1 VAVVQVHPKAMSVV
15 PDSTVGSLSQH
26 LTETVGSSL
35 AISTRLAEKLSL
47 LRRTVAGY
55 GPSLVAFSGGV
66 DSALVL
72 KVAADELRDATVAFT
87 AVSETMAEREVEG
100 AAAVARELG
109 VRYEAVRSNE
119 LARPGFAQN
128 PSDRCYHCK
137 SELFDLAEPTRKRL
151 GLRYILL
158 GTNLDDLGDHR
169 PGLVAA
175 RERGAKQPLVEAGL
189 SKTEVRELARHLGLT
204 VWNKPQLA
212 CLSSRFPYGTALTE
226 ERLRMVDRF
235 EQSLYDLGFQQLR
248 VRFHELPSLPGDPTS
263 QRPAMARV
271 ELLAG
276 ALPDAIR
283 LSAQIVEAGKQA
295 GFLYVTVDLEG
306 FRSGSANLVLKRL
319 PILGAASSAV
329 AAAQPAPVAAQPMAA
344 TQPTVRPRKVVVAAL
359 VIRESDG
366 HVLLSLRGPNQ
377 SMPGLW
383 ELPGGKIEP
392 GESPEQA
399 LIREVREELDVAIAI
414 DGIHDVVSFGYPTF
428 ELLMLVYRCQLLGV
442 PRAKEV
448 AEVRFVPRHELLS
461 LSVLPADIP
470 LLAKLAASASG

>member
-1 VAVVQVHPKAMSVV
+1 MSVV
-15 PDSTVGSLSQH
+15 PDSST
-26 LTETVGSSL
+26 
-35 AISTRLAEKLSL
+35 AISDRLAEKLAL
-47 LRRTVAGY
+47 LRRTVADY

-72 KVAADELRDATVAFT
+72 KVAADELCDATVAFT
-87 AVSETMAEREVEG
+87 AVSETMAEREIE
-100 AAAVARELG
+100 AASAVARELG

-189 SKTEVRELARHLGLT
+189 SKIEVRELARHLGLT

-235 EQSLYDLGFQQLR
+235 EQALYDLGFQQLR
-248 VRFHELPSLPGDPTS
+248 VRFHELPSLPGDPRA

-271 ELLAG
+271 ELLAS

-283 LSAQIVEAGKQA
+283 LSSQIVEAGKQA

-319 PILGAASSAV
+319 PILGAASSRATP
-329 AAAQPAPVAAQPMAA
+329 AQPTQAAQPSDAA
-344 TQPTVRPRKVVVAAL
+344 QPTVRPRKVVVAAL

-366 HVLLSLRGPNQ
+366 HVLLSLRGPKQ

-399 LIREVREELDVAIAI
+399 LIREVHEELDVAITV
-414 DGIHDVVSFGYPTF
+414 DGIYDVVSFGYPTF

-448 AEVRFVPRHELLS
+448 AEVRFIPRHELLS
-461 LSVLPADIP
+461 RPVLPADIP
-470 LLAKLAASASG
+470 LLTKLAASASG

>member
-1 VAVVQVHPKAMSVV
+1 MSVV

-319 PILGAASSAV
+319 PILGAASSGATASLPV
-329 AAAQPAPVAAQPMAA
+329 QAAQPSDAA
-344 TQPTVRPRKVVVAAL
+344 QPTVRPRKVVVAAL

-366 HVLLSLRGPNQ
+366 HILLSLRGPKQ

-399 LIREVREELDVAIAI
+399 LIREVREELDVAITV
-414 DGIHDVVSFGYPTF
+414 DGIYDVVSFGYPTF

-448 AEVRFVPRHELLS
+448 AEVRFIPRQELLTRP
-461 LSVLPADIP
+461 VLPADIP
-470 LLAKLAASASG
+470 LLTKLAASASG

>member
-1 VAVVQVHPKAMSVV
+1 MAVVQVHPRAMSVV
-15 PDSTVGSLSQH
+15 PDSAVGSSSQH
-26 LTETVGSSL
+26 LTETVGSST
-35 AISTRLAEKLSL
+35 AISDRLAEKLAL

-72 KVAADELRDATVAFT
+72 KVAADELCDATVAFT
-87 AVSETMAEREVEG
+87 AVSETMAEREIEA

-235 EQSLYDLGFQQLR
+235 EQALYDLGFQQLR
-248 VRFHELPSLPGDPTS
+248 VRFHELPSLPGDPTA

-271 ELLAG
+271 ELLAS

-283 LSAQIVEAGKQA
+283 LSSQIVEAGKQA

-319 PILGAASSAV
+319 PILGAPPI
-329 AAAQPAPVAAQPMAA
+329 AAA
-344 TQPTVRPRKVVVAAL
+344 QPTVRPRKVVVAAL

-366 HVLLSLRGPNQ
+366 HVLLSLRGPKQ

-399 LIREVREELDVAIAI
+399 LIREVREELDVAITV
-414 DGIHDVVSFGYPTF
+414 DGIYDVVSFGYPTF

-448 AEVRFVPRHELLS
+448 AEVRFIPRHELLS
-461 LSVLPADIP
+461 RPVLPADIP
-470 LLAKLAASASG
+470 LLTKLAASASG

>member
-1 VAVVQVHPKAMSVV
+1 MSVV
-15 PDSTVGSLSQH
+15 PDSST
-26 LTETVGSSL
+26 
-35 AISTRLAEKLSL
+35 AISDRLAEKLAL

-72 KVAADELRDATVAFT
+72 KVAADELCDATVAFT
-87 AVSETMAEREVEG
+87 AVSETMAEREIE
-100 AAAVARELG
+100 AASAVARELG

-189 SKTEVRELARHLGLT
+189 SKTEVRELARYLGLT

-235 EQSLYDLGFQQLR
+235 EQALYDLGFQQLR

-271 ELLAG
+271 ELMAS

-283 LSAQIVEAGKQA
+283 LSSQIVEAGKQA

-319 PILGAASSAV
+319 PILGAASSVTTPAQPIQ
-329 AAAQPAPVAAQPMAA
+329 AAQPIAAA
-344 TQPTVRPRKVVVAAL
+344 QPTVRPRKVVVAAL

-366 HVLLSLRGPNQ
+366 HVLLSLRGPRQ

-399 LIREVREELDVAIAI
+399 LIREVHEELDVAITV
-414 DGIHDVVSFGYPTF
+414 DGIYDVVSFGYPTF
-428 ELLMLVYRCQLLGV
+428 ELLMLVYRCQLLGS

-448 AEVRFVPRHELLS
+448 AEVRFIPRHELLS
-461 LSVLPADIP
+461 RPVLPADIP
-470 LLAKLAASASG
+470 LLTKLAASASG

>member
-1 VAVVQVHPKAMSVV
+1 MSVV
-15 PDSTVGSLSQH
+15 PDSST
-26 LTETVGSSL
+26 
-35 AISTRLAEKLSL
+35 AISDRLAEKLAL

-72 KVAADELRDATVAFT
+72 KVAADELCDATVAFT
-87 AVSETMAEREVEG
+87 AVSETMAEREIE
-100 AAAVARELG
+100 AASAVARELG

-189 SKTEVRELARHLGLT
+189 SKIEVRELARHLGLT

-235 EQSLYDLGFQQLR
+235 EQALYDLGFQQLR
-248 VRFHELPSLPGDPTS
+248 VRFHELPSLPGDPRA

-271 ELLAG
+271 ELLAS

-283 LSAQIVEAGKQA
+283 LSSQIVEAGKQA

-319 PILGAASSAV
+319 PILGAASSRATP
-329 AAAQPAPVAAQPMAA
+329 AQPTQAAQPSDAA
-344 TQPTVRPRKVVVAAL
+344 QPTVRPRKVVVAAL

-366 HVLLSLRGPNQ
+366 HVLLSLRGPKQ

-399 LIREVREELDVAIAI
+399 LIREVHEELDVAITV
-414 DGIHDVVSFGYPTF
+414 DGIYDVVSFGYPTF

-448 AEVRFVPRHELLS
+448 AEVRFIPRHELLS
-461 LSVLPADIP
+461 RPVLPADIP
-470 LLAKLAASASG
+470 LLTKLAASASG

>member
-1 VAVVQVHPKAMSVV
+1 MSVV
-15 PDSTVGSLSQH
+15 PDSST
-26 LTETVGSSL
+26 
-35 AISTRLAEKLSL
+35 AISDRLAEKLAL

-72 KVAADELRDATVAFT
+72 KVAADELCDATVAFT
-87 AVSETMAEREVEG
+87 AVSETMAEREIEA

-189 SKTEVRELARHLGLT
+189 SKTEVRELARYLGLT

-235 EQSLYDLGFQQLR
+235 EQALYDLGFQQLR
-248 VRFHELPSLPGDPTS
+248 VRFHELPSLPGDPRA

-271 ELLAG
+271 ELLAS

-283 LSAQIVEAGKQA
+283 LSSQIVEAGKQA

-319 PILGAASSAV
+319 PILGAASSRATP
-329 AAAQPAPVAAQPMAA
+329 AQPTQAAQPSDAA
-344 TQPTVRPRKVVVAAL
+344 QPTVRPRKVVVAAL

-366 HVLLSLRGPNQ
+366 HVLLSLRGPKQ

-399 LIREVREELDVAIAI
+399 LIREVHEELDVAITV
-414 DGIHDVVSFGYPTF
+414 DGIYDVVSFGYPTF
-428 ELLMLVYRCQLLGV
+428 ELLMLVYRCQLLGS

-448 AEVRFVPRHELLS
+448 AEVRFIPRHELLS
-461 LSVLPADIP
+461 RPVLPADIP
-470 LLAKLAASASG
+470 LLTKLAASASG

>member
-1 VAVVQVHPKAMSVV
+1 VAVVQVHPRAMSVV
-15 PDSTVGSLSQH
+15 PDSST
-26 LTETVGSSL
+26 
-35 AISTRLAEKLSL
+35 AISDRLAEKLAL

-72 KVAADELRDATVAFT
+72 KVAADELCDATVAFT
-87 AVSETMAEREVEG
+87 AVSETMAEREIEA

-189 SKTEVRELARHLGLT
+189 SKTEVRELARYLGLT

-235 EQSLYDLGFQQLR
+235 EQALYDLGFQQLR

-271 ELLAG
+271 ELMAS

-283 LSAQIVEAGKQA
+283 LSSQIVEAGKQA

-319 PILGAASSAV
+319 PILGAASSVTTPAQPIQ
-329 AAAQPAPVAAQPMAA
+329 AAQPIAAA
-344 TQPTVRPRKVVVAAL
+344 QPTVRPRKVVVAAL

-366 HVLLSLRGPNQ
+366 HVLLSLRGPRQ

-399 LIREVREELDVAIAI
+399 LIREVHEELDVAITV
-414 DGIHDVVSFGYPTF
+414 DGIYDVVSFGYPTF
-428 ELLMLVYRCQLLGV
+428 ELLMLVYRCQLLGS

-448 AEVRFVPRHELLS
+448 AEVRFIPRHELLS
-461 LSVLPADIP
+461 RPVLPADIP
-470 LLAKLAASASG
+470 LLTKLAASASG